1 MLRWSHIR
9 KGKNTI
15 VKRILVIEDDSD
27 LRQMIA
33 EVLEYERYEV
43 LQAHNTAQGIKLGM
57 TYQPDAVLCDWTL
70 PDGSGLNVLQ
80 ALQNSPVII
89 LSGNLNANIQN
100 MALDNGATGYLAKP
114 FKIKEVI
121 NKVRQILNRV

>member
-1 MLRWSHIR
+1 M
-9 KGKNTI
+9 
-15 VKRILVIEDDSD
+15 KRILVIEDDSD